1 VKNIATQGFYSRAFV
16 KSDKWW
22 DEKVGI
28 YVFKNISSYVSS
40 FIGERCFFFPKCNVS
55 SKSRATNENFSI
67 QAKRF
72 KGNLPFVRKHL
83 SK

>member
-1 VKNIATQGFYSRAFV
+1 MTTVKNVLTSCHSGRKCFSLFPEKKVKNIATQGFYSRAFV

-40 FIGERCFFFPKCNVS
+40 FIGERCFFPPNVM
-55 SKSRATNENFSI
+55 
-67 QAKRF
+67 
-72 KGNLPFVRKHL
+72 
-83 SK
+83 

>member
-1 VKNIATQGFYSRAFV
+1 LQLKDFTAEPLSKVTNGGTKKSAFMFS
-16 KSDKWW
+16 KIYHPMYHHLL
-22 DEKVGI
+22 EKD
-28 YVFKNISSYVSS
+28 VFS
-40 FIGERCFFFPKCNVS
+40 PTCNVS